1 MGKIY
6 REKQRKLSK
15 KKDADREL
23 LAKYEKVVELTHSH
37 IEECESLE
45 KKRFTERNQSNKNEL
60 MNGAATKKSLYI
72 DPNETELEDIDSVE
86 VTQALQAFEE
96 KNAQIDDV
104 VDDIQEDVYV
114 LKGLAKDMNEEV
126 DRQNIMLD
134 EVNNKV
140 QKNLDHT
147 KKINKKMKGI
157 LKKVRGGDR
166 FIVDLIL
173 IIVVLAIVGAVVNQV
188 VKVAK

>member
-1 MGKIY
+1 
-6 REKQRKLSK
+6 
-15 KKDADREL
+15 
-23 LAKYEKVVELTHSH
+23 
-37 IEECESLE
+37 
-45 KKRFTERNQSNKNEL
+45 